1 MSLEWLERKN
11 RGGRCRPIWPGRTA
25 FGFGVF
31 YEDITNEGILSI
43 PDTERSKHVGVIGT
57 TRIGKSRLLEQ
68 IVEQDIQK
76 GYSVVVFDPK
86 VDLHLFSKV
95 IEMAAAAG
103 RLDDVLF
110 LSPIFSEHSVHVDP
124 LSSYYIEEE
133 LVGHIVSGVPSS
145 GGEGEFFF
153 QTAKEL
159 ATLVVAGILRLK
171 HRLGEEPRLTFLEV
185 MNRIGYSELRQL
197 RDSLAMI
204 PGSADIVSRIDRVL
218 DTDKDWFMK
227 VTSGLRLTLQELT
240 FGVTGKIIGKAT
252 TNEVVARLQR
262 DERIILFCSTG
273 ALLTREVS
281 YLVGK
286 VVISMFQSL
295 VGQLFASGKVLSAP
309 LCLHLDEGDTILFR
323 GVQELFNKG
332 GGANVWVA
340 FYTQSLAQIE
350 EKVGAFITKSIIDNM
365 STWIYMCV
373 NHPET
378 AQHIEDS
385 SPPYRLHEP
394 VMPLGGSPPV
404 IRTEL
409 RPLVESHRLQR
420 LPPREF
426 YLRTHQGWGRGVTL
440 DVPDSRIHVTNPD
453 MDYVRARGM

>member
-1 MSLEWLERKN
+1 M
-11 RGGRCRPIWPGRTA
+11 WPERTA
-25 FGFGVF
+25 FGFGAF
-31 YEDITNEGILSI
+31 YEDIAKEGILTI
-43 PDTERSKHVGVIGT
+43 PDHERSKHLGVLGT
-57 TRIGKSRLLEQ
+57 TRIGKSRLLEHL
-68 IVEQDIQK
+68 VEQDIHK

-86 VDLHLFSKV
+86 GDPHLFSKV
-95 IEMAAAAG
+95 VEVAASAG
-103 RLDDVLF
+103 RLEELMF
-110 LSPIFSEHSVHVDP
+110 LSPIFPELSIHLDP

-133 LVGHIVSGVPSS
+133 LVGHIVSGVASS
-145 GGEGEFFF
+145 GGEAEFFF

-159 ATLVVAGILRLK
+159 ATLVVAGILQLK
-171 HRLGEEPRLTFLEV
+171 QSLGEEPRLTFLEV

-197 RDSLAMI
+197 RDSLSMV
-204 PGSADIVSRIDRVL
+204 PGSVDLVSRLDRVL

-227 VTSGLRLTLQELT
+227 VNSGLRLTVQELT
-240 FGVTGKIIGKAT
+240 FGATGKIIGKAT

-262 DERIILFCSTG
+262 GERIILFCSTG
-273 ALLTREVS
+273 SLLTREVS
-281 YLVGK
+281 HVVGK
-286 VVISMFQSL
+286 VMVSMFQSL
-295 VGQLFASGKVLSAP
+295 VGQLFAVGKVFSPP
-309 LCLHLDEGDTILFR
+309 LCMHLDEGDTFLFR

-340 FYTQSLAQIE
+340 FYTQSLAQVE
-350 EKVGAFITKSIIDNM
+350 EKVGTFITKSIVDNM

-409 RPLVESHRLQR
+409 RPLVESHRIQQ

-426 YLRTHQGWGRGVTL
+426 YLRTHHGWGRGITL
-440 DVPDSRIHVTNPD
+440 DMPDPTVRVVFPD
-453 MDYVRARGM
+453 MKYVRARGS